1 MAAIAIV
8 AFTLGSLWHDHFSQS
23 ARVARG
29 SHLMSDG
36 TMMNNDGMMMDD
48 SSYMSARQMM
58 DSMNA
63 QLQGKT
69 GNDFDAAFLE
79 QMIPHHQGA
88 VAMAEMV
95 LKTSKRP
102 ELIKLANDIITSQQ
116 KEIEQM
122 RAWQRIWFGVQ
133 PQ

>member
-1 MAAIAIV
+1 MVAIAIV

-29 SHLMSDG
+29 SHVMSDG
-36 TMMNNDGMMMDD
+36 TVMKNDGMAMGN
-48 SSYMSARQMM
+48 SSSVSARQMM
-58 DSMNA
+58 DSMSA
-63 QLQGKT
+63 QLEGKK
-69 GNDFDAAFLE
+69 GDDFDAAFLE

-88 VAMAEMV
+88 VVMAEMV

-116 KEIEQM
+116 KEIDQM
-122 RAWQRIWFGVQ
+122 RTWQRTWFGVQ